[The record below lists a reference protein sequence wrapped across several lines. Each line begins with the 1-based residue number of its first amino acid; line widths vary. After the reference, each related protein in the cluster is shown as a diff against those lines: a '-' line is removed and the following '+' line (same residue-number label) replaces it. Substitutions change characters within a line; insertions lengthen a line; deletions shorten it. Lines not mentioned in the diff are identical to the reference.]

1 MKHISK
7 LILLW
12 ALMIAATASAEAPYD
27 GIYYPAGAQDWS
39 CNIAELGGD
48 IGALGVVDSVLY
60 GLENTCDLDNPTQ
73 IRDMEA
79 TLYDAHCS
87 GEGFTDTH
95 RLMLM
100 TSDNGIYVIQN
111 GYVVEWELCR

>member
-1 MKHISK
+1 MKHISN
-7 LILLW
+7 LIVIW
-12 ALMIAATASAEAPYD
+12 ALMNPATALAETPYD
-27 GIYYPAGAQDWS
+27 GIYYLAGAQGWS
-39 CNIAELGGD
+39 CNTEELGGD

-60 GLENTCDLDNPTQ
+60 GLENTCDLVNPTQ
-73 IRDMEA
+73 VRDMEA

-100 TSDNGIYVIQN
+100 TSDNGVYVVQN
-111 GYVVEWELCR
+111 GYVVEWALCD